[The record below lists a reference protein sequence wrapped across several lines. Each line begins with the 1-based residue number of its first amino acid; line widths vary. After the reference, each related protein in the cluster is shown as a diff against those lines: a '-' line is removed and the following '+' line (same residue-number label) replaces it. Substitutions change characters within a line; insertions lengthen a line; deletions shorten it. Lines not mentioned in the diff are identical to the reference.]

1 MQDEITGH
9 DAPQGVPAGLG
20 AGFGEGLGEGLGEAL
35 DAPADPVS
43 DPGPGE
49 RSGLSS
55 RIAEELL
62 DDVPE
67 DLAGAG
73 AAVRSPAPDLARAV
87 EIDDPSRAVGDD
99 PEKPIHGSFAEEFE
113 RR

>member
-1 MQDEITGH
+1 MQDTTGGSGSSGL
-9 DAPQGVPAGLG
+9 DAPEGVTSGLD
-20 AGFGEGLGEGLGEAL
+20 EAL
-35 DAPADPVS
+35 DAPEDPRG

-62 DDVPE
+62 DGMPE

-73 AAVRSPAPDLARAV
+73 AAPDAAVPDVARAV

-99 PEKPIHGSFAEEFE
+99 PARPIHGSFAEEFE
-113 RR
+113 RS